1 MAKTPKIFK
10 IVSTRRNRDSET
22 VGTIAELT
30 KYFGYTLECG
40 ASYSHE
46 KGNAK
51 INRTPKGI
59 KSLVK
64 NIDNA
69 SNNSAANGWSDTCY
83 SEGEVTEADKVEY
96 IAEMNL
102 AV

>member
-1 MAKTPKIFK
+1 MARAPKIFK
-10 IVSTRRNRDSET
+10 VVVTRKGRESDF

-30 KYFGYTLECG
+30 QAFSYTLDCG
-40 ASYSHE
+40 YSYQHE
-46 KGNAK
+46 SGNKK
-51 INRTPKGI
+51 INKTPKGI

-69 SNNSAANGWSDTCY
+69 SNNSAANGWSDSSY
-83 SEGEVTEADKVEY
+83 SEGTVTEADKVDY
-96 IAEMNL
+96 IGMQNL